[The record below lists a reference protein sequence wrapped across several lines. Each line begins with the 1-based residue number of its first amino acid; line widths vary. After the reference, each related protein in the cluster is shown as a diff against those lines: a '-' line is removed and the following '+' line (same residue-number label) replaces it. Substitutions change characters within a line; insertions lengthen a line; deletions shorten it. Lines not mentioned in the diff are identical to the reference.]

1 MINMANI
8 FGTLNGL
15 RLAGEATATGSTDME
30 AFLII
35 WALSVVACVSV
46 GVSVAKV
53 LEPSTDAES
62 APWIYGGIAAIAT
75 ILATMATL
83 MLWMLKH

>member
-1 MINMANI
+1 MANI

-46 GVSVAKV
+46 GVSVAKA
-53 LEPSTDAES
+53 LEPMTDAKS
-62 APWIYGGIAAIAT
+62 MPWVYGGITAAAT

-83 MLWMLKH
+83 MVWVLRH